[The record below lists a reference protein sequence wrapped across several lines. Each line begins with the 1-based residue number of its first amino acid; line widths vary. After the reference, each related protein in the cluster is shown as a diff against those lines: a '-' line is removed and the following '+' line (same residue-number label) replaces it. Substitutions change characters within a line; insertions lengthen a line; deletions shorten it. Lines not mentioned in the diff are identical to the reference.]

1 MWMRT
6 LVNYQYKNGGTFM
19 EAFYALYADGGTGA
33 RARATAPKDHGQPLQ
48 PSCLLRE
55 QRDPRAS
62 SFPAEHRTPLRL
74 QV

>member
-33 RARATAPKDHGQPLQ
+33 RARATAPTDWPT
-48 PSCLLRE
+48 P
-55 QRDPRAS
+55 PAFV
-62 SFPAEHRTPLRL
+62 SFARTTRPARKLVPC
-74 QV
+74 

>member
-19 EAFYALYADGGTGA
+19 EAFYALYADGGTRA
-33 RARATAPKDHGQPLQ
+33 RARNGAERPWPTPPAF
-48 PSCLLRE
+48 CLLRE
-55 QRDPRAS
+55 RRDPRAS